1 MKNELTISEE
11 EYKDLILH
19 YERQIFNLRQL
30 LELAKSFSSV
40 LEYTTLVESL
50 LYICLTQMHVVS
62 AGIFRLEKG
71 GSMSMVFSLEN
82 NFVGFDLKPNKAYQF
97 YFDDP
102 ILQCLYKDCRPF
114 SIEELIRRVK
124 VSEGLDLMKSLGVS
138 VVVPVAYQRKIGG
151 LLVLGERLD
160 ETEDAFSVEDL
171 QQLSDISILA
181 GICINNTDLINQAST
196 DTLTGLKQR
205 HFFYSL
211 LELKLSHPAET
222 DEFVAI
228 MMIDIDFFKRF
239 NDVYGHA
246 CGDFVLQRIAHLIKA
261 GIREGDL
268 AARYGGEEFV
278 VMLTNVDEE
287 NVRKIAERIRDMV
300 EKDDIVYDGLH
311 MQCTISIGYT
321 VLNLNAI
328 KSSRY
333 SASPA
338 ALVDKADKA
347 MYESKRNGRN
357 RVTGSLFKKNT
368 SKSLESK

>member
-1 MKNELTISEE
+1 MKKELTISEE

-196 DTLTGLKQR
+196 DMLTGLKQR

-222 DEFVAI
+222 DEFIAV

-246 CGDFVLQRIAHLIKA
+246 CGDFVLQRIAHLM
-261 GIREGDL
+261 
-268 AARYGGEEFV
+268 
-278 VMLTNVDEE
+278 MLTNVDEE
-287 NVRKIAERIRDMV
+287 NVHKIAERIRDMV

-328 KSSRY
+328 KTSRY